1 MVSGSSYYSDWDDAT
16 SVVTAST
23 NTRARIED
31 LERSLNYERQQRE
44 ETEKRLRE
52 LQERQDQIM
61 RELDRN
67 NGRSSH
73 PQSYA
78 PTNSGRDSLTGRLRR
93 AEDDLALL
101 RMSMHSQ
108 EADMMLDDALEG
120 TAYVNRPI
128 SRTKYITDYRGCLL
142 PSHF

>member
-78 PTNSGRDSLTGRLRR
+78 PTNSGRDTLTGRLRR